1 MCSGNNLKGELVTI
15 TVNGKT
21 ERFNIGCRTFI
32 SVANL
37 LSMLGVVA
45 ETRPAVHVNDTL
57 INPAQYTVS
66 TVRHGD
72 RIIFESK
79 YIR

>member
-1 MCSGNNLKGELVTI
+1 MTI

-21 ERFNIGCRTFI
+21 ECLNIGCRTFI
-32 SVANL
+32 SVAGL

-45 ETRPAVHVNDTL
+45 DTRLAVQVNDTE
-57 INPAQYTVS
+57 IDPAQYTVS
-66 TVRHGD
+66 TVRNGD
-72 RIIFESK
+72 RFKFESK